1 VQPSPPLVARPA
13 LVKVVSAAI
22 PEPSAR
28 IAPIFIEKKG
38 YGAILDAMGETAN
51 RHFDVPAM
59 AEQALA
65 AEDLQ
70 YLKAKGCFNLP
81 SESRELVRAY
91 FQYVHPTFPVIDAS
105 SFLQHY
111 AANGLDGINLL
122 LLWSMFSVSASYVS
136 TLPQKACK
144 KMYADRA
151 KLLFELSHEKDKIV
165 LVQSALL
172 ISFWFEDGE
181 DVKQSWYW
189 YESPC
194 TNCL

>member
-1 VQPSPPLVARPA
+1 VQPSPPPVARPA
-13 LVKVVSAAI
+13 FVKVVSAAI
-22 PEPSAR
+22 PQPSAR
-28 IAPIFIEKKG
+28 ITPIFIEKKG

-51 RHFDVPAM
+51 RQFHVPAM
-59 AEQALA
+59 AEQVLA

-70 YLKAKGCFNLP
+70 YLKAKGCFLLP
-81 SESRELVRAY
+81 SESRGLVRAY

-111 AANGLDGINLL
+111 AAYGLDGINLL

-136 TLPQKACK
+136 TLPQKAYK

-189 YESPC
+189 
-194 TNCL
+194 